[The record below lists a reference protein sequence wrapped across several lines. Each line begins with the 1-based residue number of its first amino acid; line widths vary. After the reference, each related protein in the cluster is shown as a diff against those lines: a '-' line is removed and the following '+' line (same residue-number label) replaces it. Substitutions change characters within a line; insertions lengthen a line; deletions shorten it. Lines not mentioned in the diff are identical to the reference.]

1 MQGLLKLTEGRDPT
15 PTDSELFALDLY
27 SRAAAQGIALFILP
41 QTEKVLLRLEKLPHY
56 VRFAQQFTK

>member
-1 MQGLLKLTEGRDPT
+1 MQGLLKLTEGRD

-56 VRFAQQFTK
+56 VRFAQQFTS